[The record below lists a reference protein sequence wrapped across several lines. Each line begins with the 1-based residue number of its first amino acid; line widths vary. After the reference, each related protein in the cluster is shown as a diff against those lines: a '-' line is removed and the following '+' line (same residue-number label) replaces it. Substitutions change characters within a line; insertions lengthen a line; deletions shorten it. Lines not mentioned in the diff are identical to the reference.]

1 MTQKSFVK
9 MLVGRRNVED
19 ALLRLD
25 LLTREE
31 YLMVRVVAR
40 NLDVTHHVD
49 RVVRD
54 IRGNLELSRILKE
67 DIDYSTQATMA
78 LTNDVSQKI
87 MWLRGSHAALAI
99 TLKQVD
105 IIRNFFKSAF
115 TNVPTPFVFVL
126 KPCADIATN
135 DIISSLF
142 PRWCPF
148 DVKWLTIVIVHK
160 RP

>member
-25 LLTREE
+25 SLTREE

-87 MWLRGSHAALAI
+87 M
-99 TLKQVD
+99 
-105 IIRNFFKSAF
+105 
-115 TNVPTPFVFVL
+115 
-126 KPCADIATN
+126 
-135 DIISSLF
+135 
-142 PRWCPF
+142 
-148 DVKWLTIVIVHK
+148 
-160 RP
+160 